1 MSEFTPRVWLRLM
14 TWTNHRFRRINL
26 PEVDVLTE
34 NLDCCRP
41 SLKSDLQNV
50 TVLLSLM
57 IEDQCLPDQ
66 KLLLETLTDEQ
77 TASGELATNPVK
89 ELLNFTNEEA
99 YFVYLDLPPSP
110 SEWSPSHP
118 ASLGEQS
125 NASTPFPDPNA
136 HDQENVGITIS
147 TIQEAY
153 LLSPLKPPGRE
164 LFTWSS

>member
-1 MSEFTPRVWLRLM
+1 MSIAPRVRLRLM

-26 PEVDVLTE
+26 PEVDALLE
-34 NLDCCRP
+34 NLDYCRP
-41 SLKSDLQNV
+41 SLKSDIENV

-57 IEDQCLPDQ
+57 IENRCLPEQ

-77 TASGELATNPVK
+77 TASGELAATSVK
-89 ELLNFTNEEA
+89 ELLNFTDEDA
-99 YFVYLDLPPSP
+99 YFMYLDFPPSP
-110 SEWSPSHP
+110 EDWSPSP
-118 ASLGEQS
+118 PTSLGEQS

-136 HDQENVGITIS
+136 LDQEKPVITIS

-153 LLSPLKPPGRE
+153 LLSPLKPSERE